1 MTRGCVKWCCE
12 AQESSFV
19 RRFKAAKQKGY
30 LIARWKVSWN
40 LHNAG
45 WLQYYRLFVWNNS
58 LRSFVF
64 SSVKNEVVGVC
75 DYFLEEKETCK
86 KCYPTYRRT
95 YAYIDQITSRSTRKS
110 GACHAHNNTTA
121 FSSMTR
127 KADTRSR
134 RLSPSWER
142 VGSISPFPARDFVPL
157 AISFESNPEGK
168 LTKVFIL
175 RLKTT

>member
-40 LHNAG
+40 MHNAG

-58 LRSFVF
+58 FTLICFQLSPKWSRWRLRLF
-64 SSVKNEVVGVC
+64 SGRKR
-75 DYFLEEKETCK
+75 DTCK

-121 FSSMTR
+121 FFSMTR

-142 VGSISPFPARDFVPL
+142 DGSIRPFPARLRTPCDFFREQSWRQVNQ
-157 AISFESNPEGK
+157 SVHF
-168 LTKVFIL
+168 
-175 RLKTT
+175 KT